1 MTKFDPLEDEKEKWP
16 VVKGY
21 FDGVMQGE
29 RPAKPQSATAAA
41 TVDLVFQGW
50 DSVKSQGERQKKA
63 TEASTEIRKNKKT
76 AREDKWRER
85 TKALLEKYPDLKTKN
100 IVTQIQEEGHSQ
112 TNRTISKVVAPIVK
126 VHRKSWLGNR

>member
-50 DSVKSQGERQKKA
+50 G
-63 TEASTEIRKNKKT
+63 
-76 AREDKWRER
+76 
-85 TKALLEKYPDLKTKN
+85 
-100 IVTQIQEEGHSQ
+100 
-112 TNRTISKVVAPIVK
+112 
-126 VHRKSWLGNR
+126 LG